1 VKEMNEKLM
10 IEQEEGW
17 TRRVKS
23 KKLNAKL
30 VPVLA
35 ASTLSVMVIAGG
47 LGFAWA
53 DTGSNNGIT
62 IKATDAIKNDP
73 TAIKVLENIE
83 WFKQRWVLQQ
93 QVQQLQDQQNQF
105 IDQQRALAN
114 AYLQSDL
121 ARMSNTKDQTSPQN
135 AFVNFVSTINSPA
148 QNVFLD
154 EFSYMQEK
162 VQQARD
168 VKNQVLQNGG
178 SIDQAL
184 QAFNNAAA
192 IRKTELVSVNNQ
204 LNIKYSFADQKV
216 QSLFDKWGN
225 IPRN

>member
-1 VKEMNEKLM
+1 MNEKLM
-10 IEQEEGW
+10 IEQEEGV
-17 TRRVKS
+17 TRQVKS
-23 KKLNAKL
+23 KKLNVKL
-30 VPVLA
+30 VQVLA
-35 ASTLSVMVIAGG
+35 SSTLAVMVIVGG

-73 TAIKVLENIE
+73 AAMKVLENIE
-83 WFKQRWVLQQ
+83 LFKQQWALQQ

-121 ARMSNTKDQTSPQN
+121 AKMSNFKDQTAPQN
-135 AFVNFVSTINSPA
+135 AFASFVSTVNSPA

-168 VKNQVLQNGG
+168 AKNQVLQSGG
-178 SIDQAL
+178 SLDQAI
-184 QAFNNAAA
+184 QVFNNAAA
-192 IRKTELVSVNNQ
+192 IHKTELVSVNNQ
-204 LNIKYSFADQKV
+204 LNIKYNLADQKV
-216 QSLFDKWGN
+216 QSLFDKWGD